1 MLLDENATRHLIKIT
16 FENGNTTVTPIN
28 GTKEEILRYYIG
40 TTFNLGRE
48 ADLMVKAIAVDFLE
62 ED

>member
-1 MLLDENATRHLIKIT
+1 MPIDANGTRHVIKIT
-16 FENGNTTVTPIN
+16 FENGDTVVSRIN

-62 ED
+62 E